1 MTKLIK
7 DMTPSE
13 RTSIIELI
21 KREVIPAI
29 GCTEPIAVALCV
41 AKATEILGCKPHRI
55 EAHLSANIL
64 KNAMGVGI
72 PGTGMI
78 GLPIAIALGALIGKS
93 EYGLEVLKECTP
105 DAVEAGKRMIA
116 DEAISI
122 KLKEDITEKL
132 YIEITAFGASTT
144 TATTTAASGATTA
157 ASSATTTTTGATTT
171 AASGAT
177 IASSCPQTATA
188 IIAGGHTNF
197 IYLSHNGEVLLDAPL
212 KSTAEQN
219 GNKTAL
225 TLKKVY
231 DFATTAP
238 LEEIEFILESQR
250 LNKAAAETSFKGR
263 YGHQLGRTLKESTRE
278 MSILGNNTFSK
289 ILSYTTAACDARMA
303 GVMVPVMSNS
313 GSGNQ
318 GITATLPITIYAEEN
333 NKSREELIR
342 ALTLSH
348 LTVIYIKQSLGR
360 LSALCGCVVAATGS
374 SCGITYLMGGGY
386 NQISFAVQNM
396 IATLT
401 GMVCDGAKPSC
412 SLKIASGVST
422 SLLSAILA
430 MEEKCVSSVEGII
443 DNDVDKSIL
452 NLTRIGS
459 ESMNETDH
467 AVLDIMTHKGC

>member
-1 MTKLIK
+1 
-7 DMTPSE
+7 MTPSE

-132 YIEITAFGASTT
+132 YIEITA
-144 TATTTAASGATTA
+144 SGATTA
-157 ASSATTTTTGATTT
+157 
-171 AASGAT
+171 
-177 IASSCPQTATA
+177 SSCPKSATA

-238 LEEIEFILESQR
+238 LEEIEFILEAQR

-430 MEEKCVSSVEGII
+430 MEEQCVSSVEGII

>member
-1 MTKLIK
+1 
-7 DMTPSE
+7 MTPSE
-13 RTSIIELI
+13 RTSIIALI
-21 KREVIPAI
+21 KQEVIPAI

-55 EAHLSANIL
+55 EAYLSANIL

-132 YIEITAFGASTT
+132 YIEITAFGA
-144 TATTTAASGATTA
+144 TTAASGATTA
-157 ASSATTTTTGATTT
+157 SAATT
-171 AASGAT
+171 AASCT
-177 IASSCPQTATA
+177 QTATA

-238 LEEIEFILESQR
+238 LEEIEFILEAQR

-467 AVLDIMTHKGC
+467 TVLDIMTHKGC

>member
-13 RTSIIELI
+13 RTSIIALI
-21 KREVIPAI
+21 KQEVIPAI

-116 DEAISI
+116 DDAISI
-122 KLKEDITEKL
+122 KLKEGITEKL
-132 YIEITAFGASTT
+132 YIEITASA
-144 TATTTAASGATTA
+144 ATT

-177 IASSCPQTATA
+177 TTSSGTQSATA

-212 KSTAEQN
+212 KSSAKQSED
-219 GNKTAL
+219 KTAL

-238 LEEIEFILESQR
+238 LEEIEFILEAQR

>member
-13 RTSIIELI
+13 RTSIIALI
-21 KREVIPAI
+21 KQEVIPAI

-132 YIEITAFGASTT
+132 YIEIN
-144 TATTTAASGATTA
+144 ASGATTA
-157 ASSATTTTTGATTT
+157 SAATT
-171 AASGAT
+171 
-177 IASSCPQTATA
+177 ASSCTQSATA

-238 LEEIEFILESQR
+238 LDEIEFILEAQR

-430 MEEKCVSSVEGII
+430 MEEQCVSSVEGII

-467 AVLDIMTHKGC
+467 TVLDIMTHKGC

>member
-13 RTSIIELI
+13 RTSIIALI
-21 KREVIPAI
+21 KQEVIPAI

-132 YIEITAFGASTT
+132 YIEITAYA
-144 TATTTAASGATTA
+144 ATTA
-157 ASSATTTTTGATTT
+157 VSDAT
-171 AASGAT
+171 
-177 IASSCPQTATA
+177 TATA

-238 LEEIEFILESQR
+238 LEEIEFILEAQR

-467 AVLDIMTHKGC
+467 TVLDIMTHKGC

>member
-132 YIEITAFGASTT
+132 YIEITAFGAT
-144 TATTTAASGATTA
+144 TAASDATTASSATAASGATTA
-157 ASSATTTTTGATTT
+157 
-171 AASGAT
+171 
-177 IASSCPQTATA
+177 SSCPQSATA

-238 LEEIEFILESQR
+238 LEEIEFILEAQR

-467 AVLDIMTHKGC
+467 TVLDIMTHKGC

>member
-1 MTKLIK
+1 
-7 DMTPSE
+7 MTPSE
-13 RTSIIELI
+13 RTSIIALI
-21 KREVIPAI
+21 KQEVIPAI

-132 YIEITAFGASTT
+132 YIEITAFGA
-144 TATTTAASGATTA
+144 TTA

-177 IASSCPQTATA
+177 TASSCPQTATA

-238 LEEIEFILESQR
+238 LEEIEFILEAQR

-467 AVLDIMTHKGC
+467 TVLDIMTHKGC

>member
-13 RTSIIELI
+13 RTSIIALI
-21 KREVIPAI
+21 KQEVIPAI

-132 YIEITAFGASTT
+132 YIEITASGA
-144 TATTTAASGATTA
+144 TTAASGATT
-157 ASSATTTTTGATTT
+157 
-171 AASGAT
+171 
-177 IASSCPQTATA
+177 ASSCPQTATA

-430 MEEKCVSSVEGII
+430 MEEQCVSSVEGII

>member
-13 RTSIIELI
+13 RTSIIALI
-21 KREVIPAI
+21 KQEVIPAI

-122 KLKEDITEKL
+122 KLKEGITEKL
-132 YIEITAFGASTT
+132 YIEITASA
-144 TATTTAASGATTA
+144 ATTG
-157 ASSATTTTTGATTT
+157 ASSAT
-171 AASGAT
+171 
-177 IASSCPQTATA
+177 TATA

-467 AVLDIMTHKGC
+467 TVLDIMTHKGC

>member
-13 RTSIIELI
+13 RTSIIALI
-21 KREVIPAI
+21 KQEVIPAI

-122 KLKEDITEKL
+122 KLKEGITEKL
-132 YIEITAFGASTT
+132 YIEITAS
-144 TATTTAASGATTA
+144 ATTTAASC
-157 ASSATTTTTGATTT
+157 TTT
-171 AASGAT
+171 
-177 IASSCPQTATA
+177 ASSCPQSATA

-238 LEEIEFILESQR
+238 LEEIEFILEAQR

-467 AVLDIMTHKGC
+467 TVLDIMTHKGC

>member
-132 YIEITAFGASTT
+132 YIEITAFGATTSTSG
-144 TATTTAASGATTA
+144 ATTTAASGATTA
-157 ASSATTTTTGATTT
+157 SAATT
-171 AASGAT
+171 
-177 IASSCPQTATA
+177 ASSCTQSATA

-238 LEEIEFILESQR
+238 LEEIEFILEAQR

-467 AVLDIMTHKGC
+467 TVLDIMTHKGC

>member
-1 MTKLIK
+1 
-7 DMTPSE
+7 MTPSE
-13 RTSIIELI
+13 RTSIIALI
-21 KREVIPAI
+21 KQEVIPAI

-122 KLKEDITEKL
+122 KLKEGITEKL
-132 YIEITAFGASTT
+132 YIEITA
-144 TATTTAASGATTA
+144 SGAT
-157 ASSATTTTTGATTT
+157 S
-171 AASGAT
+171 
-177 IASSCPQTATA
+177 ASSCPQTATA

-238 LEEIEFILESQR
+238 LEEIEFILEAQR

-430 MEEKCVSSVEGII
+430 MEEQCVSSVEGII

>member
-1 MTKLIK
+1 
-7 DMTPSE
+7 MTPSE
-13 RTSIIELI
+13 RTSIIALI
-21 KREVIPAI
+21 KQEVIPAI

-122 KLKEDITEKL
+122 KLKEGITEKL
-132 YIEITAFGASTT
+132 YIEITASAAT
-144 TATTTAASGATTA
+144 TASSATTASGATTA
-157 ASSATTTTTGATTT
+157 
-171 AASGAT
+171 
-177 IASSCPQTATA
+177 SSCPQSATA

-238 LEEIEFILESQR
+238 LDEIEFILEAQR

-430 MEEKCVSSVEGII
+430 MEEQCVSSVEGII

-467 AVLDIMTHKGC
+467 AVSHVQHQTKLFYF

>member
-13 RTSIIELI
+13 RTSIIALI
-21 KREVIPAI
+21 KQEVIPAI

-122 KLKEDITEKL
+122 KLKEGITEKL
-132 YIEITAFGASTT
+132 YIEITA
-144 TATTTAASGATTA
+144 SGATTA
-157 ASSATTTTTGATTT
+157 
-171 AASGAT
+171 
-177 IASSCPQTATA
+177 SSCPKSATA

-238 LEEIEFILESQR
+238 LEEIEFILEAQR

-430 MEEKCVSSVEGII
+430 MEEQCVSSVEGII

>member
-1 MTKLIK
+1 
-7 DMTPSE
+7 MTPSE

-122 KLKEDITEKL
+122 KLKEGITEKL
-132 YIEITAFGASTT
+132 YIEITASA
-144 TATTTAASGATTA
+144 ATTAASGATTA
-157 ASSATTTTTGATTT
+157 SSATAASTCAASAATTTTTAT
-171 AASGAT
+171 
-177 IASSCPQTATA
+177 SSCPQTATA

-212 KSTAEQN
+212 KSSAKQSED
-219 GNKTAL
+219 KTAL

-238 LEEIEFILESQR
+238 LEEIEFILEAQR

-430 MEEKCVSSVEGII
+430 MEEQCVSSVEGII